1 MRSDRSAPPDDR
13 PPPPGH
19 GPVGTGGGR
28 ALDAALAMA
37 ALLPAVLAPAW
48 FFGRAEVTREVA
60 ASDEW
65 RGLRAAGG
73 AAGVPGVLQTFE
85 VASGGVDE
93 FGIAREERLVV
104 RDGTGAATR
113 PDADLEA
120 RVREVSARVASEA
133 GPGRCVRD
141 QRTLLCAVAQAGTV
155 RGAVLTPSEV
165 RFPAWGLCAVIGVA
179 AVGVWG
185 LGRQGRV
192 GRLSVAVVA
201 GLAGLVGAWLIA
213 QAAGGI
219 LQDLSA
225 VESAVA
231 RFAEP
236 SPPTHATATG
246 PAFLAIVTL
255 ACIALFLALHAPA
268 TRLFANLRD
277 RPLVYA
283 AIAPAVIGMILLIF
297 VPFFMGV
304 YLAFLDN
311 SGRFVGL
318 ANFGEILFPT
328 ETSDTNFYFTL
339 GVTVLW
345 TVLNVGLHVLIG
357 LALALVLSDPGLRG
371 RAVYRVLLVVPW
383 AVPNYITALIWKWIF
398 NTQYGPANAFLAL
411 LGLDPVDWLGRS
423 FWTNFVA
430 NLTTNTWL
438 GFPFMMVISLGAL
451 QSIPAELYEAAKM
464 DGAGRWASFR
474 HITLPLLKPALFPAI
489 ILGTIWTFN
498 MFNVV
503 YLVSGG
509 APDNQTNILITE
521 AYRAFRVLKNYGLAA
536 AYSLII
542 FVILAAY
549 TALTNRVTR
558 AAESVYE

>member
-1 MRSDRSAPPDDR
+1 MSTDRSLPAAR
-13 PPPPGH
+13 PHASPGAR
-19 GPVGTGGGR
+19 VGWR
-28 ALDAALAMA
+28 PALDAGLALA

-48 FFGRAEVTREVA
+48 FFGRAEVAREVA

-65 RGLRAAGG
+65 RGLAAAGG
-73 AAGVPGVLQTFE
+73 ARGVPGVVRTFE
-85 VASGGVDE
+85 VTSGGVDE
-93 FGIAREERLVV
+93 FGIAREARLEV
-104 RDGTGAATR
+104 RDAQGGPASA
-113 PDADLEA
+113 DADFAA
-120 RVREVSARVASEA
+120 RVREVSARVASE
-133 GPGRCVRD
+133 GGRGRCVRD
-141 QRTLLCAVAQAGTV
+141 DGTFLCAVATGTGV
-155 RGAVLTPSEV
+155 RGAVVAASDLPPPV
-165 RFPAWGLCAVIGVA
+165 WPVVLVVLCAAGVVYGVSRRGWAGRPVA
-179 AVGVWG
+179 AL
-185 LGRQGRV
+185 LGG
-192 GRLSVAVVA
+192 VA
-201 GLAGLVGAWLIA
+201 GLAGAWSIA
-213 QAAGGI
+213 HHSGVV
-219 LQDLSA
+219 LRVLSGQEA
-225 VESAVA
+225 AVA
-231 RFAEP
+231 GV
-236 SPPTHATATG
+236 PPATHAVATG
-246 PAFLAIVTL
+246 AGFVA
-255 ACIALFLALHAPA
+255 ACAVAAAALCAGLHAPA

-277 RPLVYA
+277 RPFVYA
-283 AIAPAVIGMILLIF
+283 AIAPAMVGMVLLIF

-318 ANFGEILFPT
+318 ANFWDILFPS

-357 LALALVLSDPGLRG
+357 LALALVLSDARLRG
-371 RAVYRVLLVVPW
+371 RAVYRVLLIVPW

-411 LGLDPVDWLGRS
+411 LGFDPVDWLGRS
-423 FWTNFVA
+423 FWTNFTA
-430 NLTTNTWL
+430 NLVTNTWL

-451 QSIPAELYEAAKM
+451 QSIPAELYEAARM

-474 HITLPLLKPALFPAI
+474 HVTLPLLKPALFPAV

-558 AAESVYE
+558 AVESVYE